1 MPAHALA
8 EEGDVHHLVFASDYH
23 ATEGGI
29 QTAMGGMPE
38 DVEYVS
44 LIGDMVGS
52 GRDRNPIYQTAS
64 IFAQVQGVFPHLDS
78 EHVSIIWASHDAEAD
93 DVGVGIVKCAGG
105 HGSGPI
111 FEGTNEDGSTAYC
124 IYAIAFNE
132 MRECGTVSEDAAAA
146 FKDWVDGID
155 PTIPILVVC
164 HMPLQAL
171 RGDNQ
176 GALYWNEA
184 LNYAATGVEGIISTD
199 TTASITRNVLFLCGH
214 NHTVSRSE
222 FY

>member
-78 EHVSIIWASHDAEAD
+78 EHVSIIWASDET
-93 DVGVGIVKCAGG
+93 
-105 HGSGPI
+105 SG
-111 FEGTNEDGSTAYC
+111 
-124 IYAIAFNE
+124 
-132 MRECGTVSEDAAAA
+132 M
-146 FKDWVDGID
+146 W
-155 PTIPILVVC
+155 
-164 HMPLQAL
+164 
-171 RGDNQ
+171 
-176 GALYWNEA
+176 
-184 LNYAATGVEGIISTD
+184 
-199 TTASITRNVLFLCGH
+199 
-214 NHTVSRSE
+214 
-222 FY
+222 